1 MTPSAHLPAP
11 IGPIK
16 LKYGNELTTHEWP
29 GLPLRVGQ
37 FRGTGRCEDLTA
49 HADTVL
55 VWSGGRSEVTI
66 DHRRE
71 HTPTVRHRFVRHSG
85 MIDLMPKGTV
95 LQQVEWSGQRT
106 ACVSAVIPAL
116 RARELSSEEGP
127 SFDPERGLRFG
138 LVDAHVVD
146 LVRRL
151 EAQAIAGQP
160 LGTLYTQALSVTLLT
175 YLRGRYA
182 HATGTTPD
190 TGSLSPWQRDRVI
203 EFVEQHLSSNIGLA
217 DLAELAGYSPDHFSR
232 LFKRCFGQPPYQY
245 VLTRRVERAKS
256 MLKDQGRPISNIAA
270 ACGFATQA
278 HLNAA
283 FKQRTGVTPGVYR
296 RS

>member
-11 IGPIK
+11 I
-16 LKYGNELTTHEWP
+16 KYGNELTSHEWP
-29 GLPLRVGQ
+29 GLPLRAGQ
-37 FRGTGRCEDLTA
+37 FRGSGRCEDLTA
-49 HADTVL
+49 QADTVL

-66 DHRRE
+66 DYRRE
-71 HTPTVRHRFVRHSG
+71 HAPTARHRFVRHSG
-85 MIDLMPKGTV
+85 MIDLMPRGTV
-95 LQQVEWSGQRT
+95 LDQIDWRGQRT

-116 RARELSSEEGP
+116 RARELSSQDAP
-127 SFDPERGLRFG
+127 CFDPERGLRFG
-138 LVDAHVVD
+138 IVDAHVVD

-160 LGTLYTQALSVTLLT
+160 LGTLYTEALSLTLLT
-175 YLRGRYA
+175 YLRGRYTQ
-182 HATGTTPD
+182 ATGSAPD
-190 TGSLSPWQRDRVI
+190 AGALSPWQRDRVI
-203 EFVEQHLSSNIGLA
+203 EFVEENLSNNIGLA
-217 DLAELAGYSPDHFSR
+217 DLAALAGYSPDHFSR

-245 VLTRRVERAKS
+245 VLSRRVERAKS

-278 HLNAA
+278 HLNSA

>member
-1 MTPSAHLPAP
+1 VTSSTQLPPA
-11 IGPIK
+11 I
-16 LKYGNELTTHEWP
+16 KYGSDLTAQEWP
-29 GLPLRVGQ
+29 GLPLRASQ
-37 FRGTGRCEDLTA
+37 FRRSGRCEDITA
-49 HADTVL
+49 RADTVL

-71 HTPTVRHRFVRHSG
+71 HAPTCRHRFVRQSG
-85 MIDLMPKGTV
+85 MIDLMPQGTV
-95 LQQVEWSGQRT
+95 IEQVSWSGQST
-106 ACVSAVIPAL
+106 ACVSTIIPAE
-116 RARELSSEEGP
+116 RALQLSHQDSP
-127 SFDPERGLRFG
+127 CFDPERGLRFG
-138 LVDAHVVD
+138 VVDAHVVD

-151 EAQAIAGQP
+151 EAQAVSGQP
-160 LGTLYTQALSVTLLT
+160 LGTLYTEALSLTLLT

-182 HATGTTPD
+182 KATNAAPDPGTLTPQ
-190 TGSLSPWQRDRVI
+190 QRDRLI
-203 EFVEQHLSSNIGLA
+203 EFVEENLSSNIGLD

-232 LFKRCFGQPPYQY
+232 LFKRCLGQPPYQY
-245 VLTRRVERAKS
+245 VLTRRVERAKA
-256 MLKDQGRPISNIAA
+256 MLKDQDRSISKVAT

>member
-1 MTPSAHLPAP
+1 MTSSAHVSPP
-11 IGPIK
+11 I
-16 LKYGNELTTHEWP
+16 KYGNDLTAREWP
-29 GLPLRVGQ
+29 GLPLRTSEFEGS
-37 FRGTGRCEDLTA
+37 GRCEDITA

-71 HTPTVRHRFVRHSG
+71 HAPTARHRFVRHSG
-85 MIDLMPKGTV
+85 MVDLMPQGTV
-95 LQQVEWSGQRT
+95 IEQINWSGQST
-106 ACVSAVIPAL
+106 ACVSTVIPAG
-116 RARELSSEEGP
+116 RALQLSSQDTP
-127 SFDPERGLRFG
+127 CFDPERGLRFG
-138 LVDAHVVD
+138 VVDAHVVD

-151 EAQAIAGQP
+151 EAQAVSGQP
-160 LGTLYTQALSVTLLT
+160 LGTLYTEALSLTLLT

-182 HATGTTPD
+182 QATGAAPD
-190 TGSLSPWQRDRVI
+190 AGSLTPWQRDRVI
-203 EFVEQHLSSNIGLA
+203 QFVEENLSGSIGLT

-256 MLKDQGRPISNIAA
+256 MLKDRGRPISNVAA

-283 FKQRTGVTPGVYR
+283 FKQRTGVTPGVFR
-296 RS
+296 KS